1 MVDRILYRLFYFVR
15 ESLRSIRHNRF
26 THLVAIG
33 TITFALLTFGIFI
46 ITVINLNQ
54 IFDDWE
60 NRIHLI
66 AYLDDNASTEE
77 IKKASEQIARLP
89 QIENV
94 TYVSKAKAFNILK
107 ESLKDQD
114 GMLENLEE
122 NPLPASLE
130 IQLEE
135 EFRNPQS
142 LKTIVYEVKKTSKIS
157 DVEYG
162 QDWLVRFSAFIS
174 IVKLVGISI
183 GGFLMLATILIISNT
198 IKLTIYSRKE
208 EIEIMKLVGATN
220 FFIQVPFFLE
230 GLIQGL
236 AGSLLALGILYIS
249 YKILIVKVISDY
261 SLYLGASNLVF
272 LPQNLVIALICF
284 GVLLG
289 MLGCVLSMGRFLK
302 V

>member
-1 MVDRILYRLFYFVR
+1 MVDRILYRLFYFAR
-15 ESLRSIRHNRF
+15 EALRSTRHNRF
-26 THLVAIG
+26 THLVATG

-54 IFDDWE
+54 IFDNWG

-66 AYLDDNASTEE
+66 AYLDENVSTEE
-77 IKKASEQIARLP
+77 IKKASEKITRLP
-89 QIENV
+89 QIENA
-94 TYVSKAKAFNILK
+94 TYVSKEKALDILK
-107 ESLKDQD
+107 ESLQDQD
-114 GMLENLEE
+114 GMLESLEE

-130 IQLEE
+130 IQLKE
-135 EFRNPQS
+135 EFRNPQG
-142 LKTIVYEVKKTSKIS
+142 LRATVYKVKKISKIR

-162 QDWLVRFSAFIS
+162 QDWLERFSAFIS

-249 YKILIVKVISDY
+249 YKIFIIKVTSDY
-261 SLYLGASNLVF
+261 SLYLGSSNLVF

-289 MLGCVLSMGRFLK
+289 IIGCALSMGRFLK

>member
-26 THLVAIG
+26 THLVATG

-66 AYLDDNASTEE
+66 AYLDDNASAEE
-77 IKKASEQIARLP
+77 IKKAREQITRLP

-94 TYVSKAKAFNILK
+94 TYVSKEKAFTILK

-114 GMLENLEE
+114 GMLENLDE

-130 IQLEE
+130 IQLKE

-162 QDWLVRFSAFIS
+162 QDWLERFSAFIS

>member
-26 THLVAIG
+26 THLVATG

-162 QDWLVRFSAFIS
+162 QDWLEKFSAFIS

-183 GGFLMLATILIISNT
+183 GSFLMLATILIVSNT

>member
-26 THLVAIG
+26 THLVATG

-130 IQLEE
+130 IQLKE

>member
-26 THLVAIG
+26 THLVATG

-130 IQLEE
+130 IQLKE

-162 QDWLVRFSAFIS
+162 QDWLERFSAFIS

>member
-1 MVDRILYRLFYFVR
+1 MVDRILYRLFYFAR
-15 ESLRSIRHNRF
+15 EALRSIRHNRF
-26 THLVAIG
+26 THLVATG

-54 IFDDWE
+54 IFDDWG

-66 AYLDDNASTEE
+66 AYLDENASSEE
-77 IKKASEQIARLP
+77 IKKAREKITRLP
-89 QIENV
+89 QIANV
-94 TYVSKAKAFNILK
+94 AYVSKEKALNTLQ

-114 GMLENLEE
+114 GMLETLEE

-130 IQLEE
+130 IQLKE

-142 LKTIVYEVKKTSKIS
+142 LRTIVYTVKKTSKIS

-162 QDWLVRFSAFIS
+162 QDWLERFSAFIS
-174 IVKLVGISI
+174 IIKLVGISI

-284 GVLLG
+284 GILLG
-289 MLGCVLSMGRFLK
+289 VFGCVLSMGRFLK

>member
-1 MVDRILYRLFYFVR
+1 
-15 ESLRSIRHNRF
+15 
-26 THLVAIG
+26 VATG

-54 IFDDWE
+54 IFDDWG

-66 AYLDDNASTEE
+66 AYLDENVSTEE
-77 IKKASEQIARLP
+77 IKKASEKITRLP
-89 QIENV
+89 QIENA
-94 TYVSKAKAFNILK
+94 TYVSKEKAFDILK
-107 ESLKDQD
+107 ESLQDQD
-114 GMLENLEE
+114 GMLESLEE

-130 IQLEE
+130 IQLKE

-142 LKTIVYEVKKTSKIS
+142 LRATVYKVKKISKIS

-162 QDWLVRFSAFIS
+162 QDWLERFSAFIS

-183 GGFLMLATILIISNT
+183 GGFLLLATILIISNT

-249 YKILIVKVISDY
+249 YKIFIVKVISDY

-284 GVLLG
+284 GILLG
-289 MLGCVLSMGRFLK
+289 IVGCALSMGRFLK

>member
-1 MVDRILYRLFYFVR
+1 MVDRILYRLFYFAR
-15 ESLRSIRHNRF
+15 EAFRSIRYNRF
-26 THLVAIG
+26 THLVATG

-54 IFDDWE
+54 IFDDWG

-66 AYLDDNASTEE
+66 AYLDDNVSTEE
-77 IKKASEQIARLP
+77 IKKAREQITKLP
-89 QIENV
+89 QIENI
-94 TYVSKAKAFNILK
+94 TYVSKEKAFNILK

-130 IQLEE
+130 IQLKE

-142 LKTIVYEVKKTSKIS
+142 LGTIVYKIKKTSKIS

-162 QDWLVRFSAFIS
+162 QDWLERFSAFIS

-183 GGFLMLATILIISNT
+183 GSFLMLATILIISNT

-249 YKILIVKVISDY
+249 YKILMVKVVSDY

-284 GVLLG
+284 GILLG
-289 MLGCVLSMGRFLK
+289 IFGCALSMGRFLK

>member
-1 MVDRILYRLFYFVR
+1 MVDRILYRLFYFAR
-15 ESLRSIRHNRF
+15 EALRSIRHNRF
-26 THLVAIG
+26 THLVATG

-54 IFDDWE
+54 IFDDWG

-66 AYLDDNASTEE
+66 AYLDENVSTEE
-77 IKKASEQIARLP
+77 IKKASEKITRLP
-89 QIENV
+89 QIENA
-94 TYVSKAKAFNILK
+94 TYVSKEKAFDILK
-107 ESLKDQD
+107 ESLQDQD
-114 GMLENLEE
+114 GMLESLEE

-130 IQLEE
+130 IQLKE

-142 LKTIVYEVKKTSKIS
+142 LRATVYKVKKISKIS

-162 QDWLVRFSAFIS
+162 QDWLERFSAFIS

-249 YKILIVKVISDY
+249 YKIFIVKVISDY

-272 LPQNLVIALICF
+272 LPQNLVVALICF
-284 GVLLG
+284 GILLG
-289 MLGCVLSMGRFLK
+289 IVGCALSMGRFLK

>member
-1 MVDRILYRLFYFVR
+1 MVDRILYRLFYFLR
-15 ESLRSIRHNRF
+15 ESLRNIRHNRF
-26 THLVAIG
+26 THLVATG

-77 IKKASEQIARLP
+77 IKKASEQITRLP

-130 IQLEE
+130 IQLKEE
-135 EFRNPQS
+135 SRNPQS

-162 QDWLVRFSAFIS
+162 QDWLARFSAFIS

>member
-1 MVDRILYRLFYFVR
+1 MVERILYRLFYFVR
-15 ESLRSIRHNRF
+15 EALRSIRHNRF
-26 THLVAIG
+26 THLVSTG
-33 TITFALLTFGIFI
+33 TITFALLTLGIFI
-46 ITVINLNQ
+46 ITVINLNHML
-54 IFDDWE
+54 DDWG

-66 AYLDDNASTEE
+66 AYLDDNTSAEE
-77 IKKASEQIARLP
+77 IKKVSERITMLP
-89 QIENV
+89 QTEHI
-94 TYVSKAKAFNILK
+94 TYVPKEKAFTILK
-107 ESLKDQD
+107 ESLQDQD

-130 IQLEE
+130 IQLKE
-135 EFRNPQS
+135 EFRNPKG
-142 LKTIVYEVKKTSKIS
+142 LTTIVYEIKKTSKIS

-162 QDWLVRFSAFIS
+162 QDWLERFSAFVS

-183 GGFLMLATILIISNT
+183 GSFLMLATILIISNT

-230 GLIQGL
+230 GLMQGL

-249 YKILIVKVISDY
+249 YKIFIIKVISDY
-261 SLYLGASNLVF
+261 SLYLGASNLIF
-272 LPQNLVIALICF
+272 LPQNLAIALVCF
-284 GVLLG
+284 GILLG
-289 MLGCVLSMGRFLK
+289 VFGCALSMGRFLK

>member
-1 MVDRILYRLFYFVR
+1 MVDRILYRLFYFAR
-15 ESLRSIRHNRF
+15 EALRSIRHNRF
-26 THLVAIG
+26 THLVATG

-54 IFDDWE
+54 IFDDWG

-66 AYLDDNASTEE
+66 AYLDENASSEE
-77 IKKASEQIARLP
+77 IKKAREKITRLP
-89 QIENV
+89 QIANV
-94 TYVSKAKAFNILK
+94 AYVSKEKALNTLK

-114 GMLENLEE
+114 GMLETLEE

-130 IQLEE
+130 IQLKE

-142 LKTIVYEVKKTSKIS
+142 LRTIVYTVKKTSKIS

-162 QDWLVRFSAFIS
+162 QDWLERFSAFIS
-174 IVKLVGISI
+174 IIKLVGISI

-220 FFIQVPFFLE
+220 FFIQVPFFFE

-284 GVLLG
+284 GILLG
-289 MLGCVLSMGRFLK
+289 VFGCVLSMGRFLK